1 MRLIV
6 EKRQLLADAVK
17 LQGIL
22 DEYCAFLSTIG
33 SDSEWTSRAQLLL
46 RKHGQF
52 LDQTRVSL
60 QSLELAAALVRRIL
74 ALRPGEYVA
83 VPSSDSARDRQAVHV
98 EHLDRRDW
106 HEQEEVGRV
115 IAQINALSNRA
126 PLAIQQKLRF
136 LLNGLQRFL
145 ELLPHPDPEQMDQV
159 VAEINLL
166 TSNRESQH
174 LVREVAR
181 LARDVYNS
189 LNAMS
194 EGFPVE
200 TLVESTE
207 GVSEAVRKLRSV
219 IQRLEQAANQNLDQ
233 LERLSA
239 VQEQDDAA
247 AGAAGQGLKKILRRL
262 ATLKTRHPS
271 HAEGL
276 DGVLDRLG
284 NEAAGPVMHLSLAY
298 QRQAETTLQLV
309 SSQSFQ
315 DLTGATLKKI
325 IAFIESLQLQLVA
338 VLERYRS
345 VLSLAHPEAA
355 LRPGE
360 PAPQPTPGPEASQ
373 DQVDQILSQFGF

>member
-6 EKRQLLADAVK
+6 EKRQLLADAVR
-17 LQGIL
+17 LQGLL
-22 DEYCAFLSTIG
+22 DEYCAFLPTIG
-33 SDSEWTSRAQLLL
+33 SDSEWTGRAQLLL

-52 LDQTRVSL
+52 LDQTRLSL
-60 QSLELAAALVRRIL
+60 QSLELAAALVRRVL
-74 ALRPGEYVA
+74 ALRPGEYIA
-83 VPSSDSARDRQAVHV
+83 VPISDSGRDRQAAPV
-98 EHLDRRDW
+98 EDSGRRDR
-106 HEQEEVGRV
+106 HGQEEVGRV

-145 ELLPHPDPEQMDQV
+145 DLLPNPDPEPLNQV
-159 VAEINLL
+159 LAEINLL
-166 TSNRESQH
+166 TSSRESRH

-189 LNAMS
+189 VNAMS

-239 VQEQDDAA
+239 VQAEDAIA
-247 AGAAGQGLKKILRRL
+247 AGAAGQSLKRILHLL
-262 ATLKTRHPS
+262 AALKSRHPS
-271 HAEGL
+271 HAKGL

-284 NEAAGPVMHLSLAY
+284 NEAAAPLMHLSLAY

-325 IAFIESLQLQLVA
+325 IAFIESLQLQLLA

-345 VLSLAHPEAA
+345 VLSLAQADEA

-360 PAPQPTPGPEASQ
+360 PAQQPAPRQEASQ
-373 DQVDQILSQFGF
+373 DQVDQLLSQFGF